1 MNVRRTPAVLLRSQ
15 SDERLVALSRAG
27 HEPAFETIVRR
38 YRRPLMAA
46 SRRMVEDGRAE
57 DVLHR
62 PCSPRGER
70 SAAAMKCATCARGC
84 SGSSATRR

>member
-1 MNVRRTPAVLLRSQ
+1 MNVSRTPAVLLRSQ

-38 YRRPLMAA
+38 YRRPLLAA

-57 DVLHR
+57 DVLQQALLAAWGAL
-62 PCSPRGER
+62 CRGDEVR
-70 SAAAMKCATCARGC
+70 DLRA
-84 SGSSATRR
+84 